1 MTTETPEAPI
11 FRLTAEIERL
21 QQVCGRWQT
30 NSIET
35 WSAMQAMRNDI
46 NVHVPMPSM
55 EGDLLQG
62 PESSVFCAAVAESVV
77 TGIERLTSERDAAL
91 ARESALRAVLQ
102 PFSDRADAYDP
113 EEDDDHHFDWSRDS
127 GQITLGQLRNARA
140 ALAVKL

>member
-91 ARESALRAVLQ
+91 ARESALLTVMEMAK
-102 PFSDRADAYDP
+102 DYIEDAA
-113 EEDDDHHFDWSRDS
+113 S
-127 GQITLGQLRNARA
+127 G
-140 ALAVKL
+140 ALAYRGKFDVSEMAKEDFASICAAMRGKP